1 LEQER
6 NLGVPYFSTCST
18 SHHHRIIMLIQTLD
32 LVGLKTQA
40 LRGTPFTHPG
50 APDFLALPP
59 APRWISRSFPHPG
72 FPAGA
77 TLVAYCVPQ
86 EPKARAGG

>member
-18 SHHHRIIMLIQTLD
+18 SHHHRIIKLIQTLD

-40 LRGTPFTHPG
+40 IHGICVAVRIAEATERA
-50 APDFLALPP
+50 APA
-59 APRWISRSFPHPG
+59 SR
-72 FPAGA
+72 
-77 TLVAYCVPQ
+77 V
-86 EPKARAGG
+86 